1 MACVVSIVRAICTIE
16 GCKKPK
22 SAAPHIFFF
31 FRSFILAF
39 KTTDQMPGTEG
50 GNNSFGGRWWLL
62 AQTIHIMAVPCSG
75 TSAAAADDDVV
86 DNETRTPE
94 DSRVKMTK
102 NYHQSPLPFSG
113 AILSLPLL

>member
-16 GCKKPK
+16 GCKKSK

-31 FRSFILAF
+31 FRSFILEF

-50 GNNSFGGRWWLL
+50 GNNSFGGSLWWLL
-62 AQTIHIMAVPCSG
+62 AQTILIMAVPCCS
-75 TSAAAADDDVV
+75 AAADDDVV
-86 DNETRTPE
+86 DKETRTPE
-94 DSRVKMTK
+94 ESRVEMTK
-102 NYHQSPLPFSG
+102 NYHPLPLSYFG